1 MIKRKG
7 NVYKLDTP
15 ATTLLI
21 RAERCA
27 EYLYYGRRL
36 SVPGSDY
43 DFLSCAG
50 EGNEPALSL
59 ASSFGGGDARR
70 FSVSCAFA
78 DGSFSPRFSFL
89 RAKLTDKPS
98 LAPLPSSYSD
108 STEKNACQTLA
119 LEFSDEPSRLRLF
132 LYYTVFD
139 DSDVIAVSA
148 RLFNG
153 GKKEVRVKNLASL
166 QLDVYGGGYSFVAFR
181 EGREGEYE
189 KVYTPVKDGV
199 VVCESRLGAS
209 SLFANPFVMLEKEGS
224 VYAFNLVYSGGYK
237 ETAETDGYS
246 RTRVLVGVNDLM
258 LDKALLPAKAFPLP
272 RRR

>member
-43 DFLSCAG
+43 DFLSCVG
-50 EGNEPALSL
+50 EGNAPALSL
-59 ASSFGGGDARR
+59 VSSFGGGDARR

-98 LAPLPSSYSD
+98 LMPLPSS
-108 STEKNACQTLA
+108 
-119 LEFSDEPSRLRLF
+119 
-132 LYYTVFD
+132 
-139 DSDVIAVSA
+139 
-148 RLFNG
+148 
-153 GKKEVRVKNLASL
+153 
-166 QLDVYGGGYSFVAFR
+166 
-181 EGREGEYE
+181 
-189 KVYTPVKDGV
+189 
-199 VVCESRLGAS
+199 
-209 SLFANPFVMLEKEGS
+209 
-224 VYAFNLVYSGGYK
+224 
-237 ETAETDGYS
+237 
-246 RTRVLVGVNDLM
+246 
-258 LDKALLPAKAFPLP
+258 
-272 RRR
+272 